1 MTCQSVIEDTPAKE
15 EKSGE
20 FTIMAEADNSA
31 SDDELLDES
40 RELINKWFAGE
51 EIHQSLSRINP
62 AKFREAML
70 WLL

>member
-51 EIHQSLSRINP
+51 EIHQS
-62 AKFREAML
+62 
-70 WLL
+70 